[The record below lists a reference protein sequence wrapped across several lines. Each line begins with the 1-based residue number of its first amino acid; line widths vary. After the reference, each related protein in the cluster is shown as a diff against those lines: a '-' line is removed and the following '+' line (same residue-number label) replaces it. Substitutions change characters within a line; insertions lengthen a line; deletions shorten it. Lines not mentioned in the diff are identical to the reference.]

1 MEEHKEK
8 MGTKSRKERE
18 REMEREK
25 EEREKEEK
33 LKKVR
38 EGGREGCKGGSRHFG
53 LGGLHSQKSEIPLG
67 GVWGHDP
74 PGTFDIF
81 ML

>member
-8 MGTKSRKERE
+8 RGTKSHKERE
-18 REMEREK
+18 RERER

-38 EGGREGCKGGSRHFG
+38 EGGREEGGR
-53 LGGLHSQKSEIPLG
+53 L
-67 GVWGHDP
+67 
-74 PGTFDIF
+74 
-81 ML
+81 

>member
-18 REMEREK
+18 REREK

-38 EGGREGCKGGSRHFG
+38 EGGMDGGRET
-53 LGGLHSQKSEIPLG
+53 
-67 GVWGHDP
+67 VN
-74 PGTFDIF
+74 
-81 ML
+81 

>member
-8 MGTKSRKERE
+8 MGTKSHKEMERE
-18 REMEREK
+18 REREREK

-38 EGGREGCKGGSRHFG
+38 EGGREGDCK
-53 LGGLHSQKSEIPLG
+53 LAKCNC
-67 GVWGHDP
+67 
-74 PGTFDIF
+74 
-81 ML
+81 